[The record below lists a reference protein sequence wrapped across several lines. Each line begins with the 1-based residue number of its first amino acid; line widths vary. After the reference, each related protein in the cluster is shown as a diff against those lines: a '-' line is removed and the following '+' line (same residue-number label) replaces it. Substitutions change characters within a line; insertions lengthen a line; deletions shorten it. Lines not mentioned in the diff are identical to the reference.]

1 MASEKFTKSVSFKTT
16 DDEKGNVEAV
26 FSVFNNLDSDGD
38 VVLPGAIK
46 SGFKDDQVPM
56 VFAHKWDQPIGKG
69 KIVQEDDKAVFKGK
83 FFMGTEA
90 GKEAYNLAKEMGDLQ
105 EWSFGFR
112 INDYE
117 VAEFQKDGES
127 VGDVR
132 YLKDLEVYEVSPVL
146 VGANRQTYTL
156 AIKTGEEAIY
166 ESSSE
171 EKAAN
176 DEDIFDNEEDAK
188 KRGKELGCE
197 GSHRVRSPDGTYHI
211 PCRSHSIYMRITGQN
226 KAGDYGD
233 DAKAE
238 SDVDTIPT
246 DEMAKEAA
254 RGLEMRRE
262 FGRGGTQIG
271 VARANQLV
279 AKERLSPRTVR
290 RMHSFFSR
298 HEVDKRAEGFRQGE
312 DGYPSAGKIAWLLW
326 GGDAGQRWA
335 RRKVRELERA
345 EGKAIED
352 EMVMF
357 GCCDDCEPLLWGEA
371 KAEVSAKVKK
381 ALAEKVKDHN
391 EKHGDK
397 KGKRVTSRML
407 EAVFKRGVGAY
418 RTNPE
423 SVRPSVSGSDQWA
436 YARVNAFL
444 FAVRTGRFK
453 SGKFD
458 LDLLPRDHPLSSKK

>member
-1 MASEKFTKSVSFKTT
+1 MASEKFTKSVEFKTT

-146 VGANRQTYTL
+146 VGANRETYTL
-156 AIKTGEEAIY
+156 AIKSGEEAIY

-176 DEDIFDNEEDAK
+176 ENDIFDNEEDAK
-188 KRGKELGCE
+188 KRAEELGCS
-197 GSHRVRSPDGTYHI
+197 GSHTHEVDGKEVYMPCSTHTAYEDAIKNDEKDLGGEEEESSCNCNCEKETSEEPSEKVSEEEESSLQGVRFSDEVKDVLAALESLIVRAKAINVLRSKDGRTL
-211 PCRSHSIYMRITGQN
+211 S
-226 KAGDYGD
+226 
-233 DAKAE
+233 AKAE
-238 SDVDTIPT
+238 SALRAVQSDLDDAWQELDEILGQEDDSPEAEIDTEAEVAEAEVPVAEDSEAPVAEESEVVEAEEEVT
-246 DEMAKEAA
+246 EDSDTVEVEEEEPSEPEDEVGEDEVEEVVE
-254 RGLEMRRE
+254 LE
-262 FGRGGTQIG
+262 
-271 VARANQLV
+271 
-279 AKERLSPRTVR
+279 
-290 RMHSFFSR
+290 
-298 HEVDKRAEGFRQGE
+298 EVDAEFEALFAEAQ
-312 DGYPSAGKIAWLLW
+312 ATIA
-326 GGDAGQRWA
+326 DSYVA
-335 RRKVRELERA
+335 ELE
-345 EGKAIED
+345 ED
-352 EMVMF
+352 E
-357 GCCDDCEPLLWGEA
+357 
-371 KAEVSAKVKK
+371 EV
-381 ALAEKVKDHN
+381 
-391 EKHGDK
+391 
-397 KGKRVTSRML
+397 
-407 EAVFKRGVGAY
+407 
-418 RTNPE
+418 
-423 SVRPSVSGSDQWA
+423 
-436 YARVNAFL
+436 
-444 FAVRTGRFK
+444 
-453 SGKFD
+453 
-458 LDLLPRDHPLSSKK
+458 

>member
-38 VVLPGAIK
+38 VVVPGAIK

-117 VAEFQKDGES
+117 VAEFKKDGES

-156 AIKTGEEAIY
+156 AIKTGEESVY
-166 ESSSE
+166 ESSSD

-188 KRGKELGCE
+188 KRAEELGCSGTHTHSVDGKE
-197 GSHRVRSPDGTYHI
+197 VYMPCSTHSSYEEMISGDEKDLSEDTEVVETEVSEEKSSEDDSSLQGVRFSDEVKDVLAALDSLIVRTKAISVLRSKDG
-211 PCRSHSIYMRITGQN
+211 RNLS
-226 KAGDYGD
+226 
-233 DAKAE
+233 AKAE
-238 SDVDTIPT
+238 SALRAVQSDLDDAWQELDVILGSEEDTPEAEIDTEAEVVEAEVPVAEESEAVAEESEVVETEVEPT
-246 DEMAKEAA
+246 EDSLTVEVEEEEDSEPEEDTADEEEEIVE
-254 RGLEMRRE
+254 LE
-262 FGRGGTQIG
+262 
-271 VARANQLV
+271 
-279 AKERLSPRTVR
+279 
-290 RMHSFFSR
+290 
-298 HEVDKRAEGFRQGE
+298 EVDSEFEALFAEAQ
-312 DGYPSAGKIAWLLW
+312 ATIAESII
-326 GGDAGQRWA
+326 
-335 RRKVRELERA
+335 VELE
-345 EGKAIED
+345 ED
-352 EMVMF
+352 E
-357 GCCDDCEPLLWGEA
+357 
-371 KAEVSAKVKK
+371 
-381 ALAEKVKDHN
+381 
-391 EKHGDK
+391 
-397 KGKRVTSRML
+397 
-407 EAVFKRGVGAY
+407 
-418 RTNPE
+418 
-423 SVRPSVSGSDQWA
+423 
-436 YARVNAFL
+436 
-444 FAVRTGRFK
+444 
-453 SGKFD
+453 
-458 LDLLPRDHPLSSKK
+458 

>member
-1 MASEKFTKSVSFKTT
+1 MASEKFTKSVEFKTT

-146 VGANRQTYTL
+146 VGANRETYTL
-156 AIKTGEEAIY
+156 AIKSGEEAIY
-166 ESSSE
+166 ESSSD

-188 KRGKELGCE
+188 KRAEELGCSGTHTHSVDGKE
-197 GSHRVRSPDGTYHI
+197 VYMPCATHEAYEEMIKDEKDLSEDTEVEETKVSEEKVSEEESSLQGVRFSDEVKEVLAALESLIVRTKAISVLRSKDG
-211 PCRSHSIYMRITGQN
+211 RSLS
-226 KAGDYGD
+226 
-233 DAKAE
+233 AKAE
-238 SDVDTIPT
+238 SALRAVQSDLDDAWQELDEILGQEDDAPEAEIDTEAEVAEAEVPVAEDSEAPVAEESEAEETEEEVTEEETIEVEEVEDSEPE
-246 DEMAKEAA
+246 DEVATEEVEEEVVE
-254 RGLEMRRE
+254 LE
-262 FGRGGTQIG
+262 
-271 VARANQLV
+271 
-279 AKERLSPRTVR
+279 
-290 RMHSFFSR
+290 
-298 HEVDKRAEGFRQGE
+298 EVDAEF
-312 DGYPSAGKIAWLLW
+312 
-326 GGDAGQRWA
+326 
-335 RRKVRELERA
+335 
-345 EGKAIED
+345 
-352 EMVMF
+352 
-357 GCCDDCEPLLWGEA
+357 EA
-371 KAEVSAKVKK
+371 
-381 ALAEKVKDHN
+381 
-391 EKHGDK
+391 
-397 KGKRVTSRML
+397 
-407 EAVFKRGVGAY
+407 
-418 RTNPE
+418 
-423 SVRPSVSGSDQWA
+423 
-436 YARVNAFL
+436 L
-444 FAVRTGRFK
+444 FAEAQATIADSIIVE
-453 SGKFD
+453 
-458 LDLLPRDHPLSSKK
+458 LDDDEV

>member
-38 VVLPGAIK
+38 VVVPGAIK

-146 VGANRQTYTL
+146 VGANRETYTL
-156 AIKTGEEAIY
+156 AIKSGEEAIY
-166 ESSSE
+166 ESSSD

-188 KRGKELGCE
+188 KRAEELGCSGTHTHSVDGKE
-197 GSHRVRSPDGTYHI
+197 VYMPCATHEAYEEMIKDEKDLSEDTEVEETKVSEEKVSEEESSLQGVRFSDEVKEVLAALESLIVRTKAISVLRSKDG
-211 PCRSHSIYMRITGQN
+211 RSLS
-226 KAGDYGD
+226 
-233 DAKAE
+233 AKAE
-238 SDVDTIPT
+238 SALRAVQSDLDDAWQELDEILGQEDDAPEAEIDTEAEVAEAEVPVAEDSEAPVAEESEAEETEEEVTEEETIEVEEVEDSEPE
-246 DEMAKEAA
+246 DEVATEEVEEEVVE
-254 RGLEMRRE
+254 LE
-262 FGRGGTQIG
+262 
-271 VARANQLV
+271 
-279 AKERLSPRTVR
+279 
-290 RMHSFFSR
+290 
-298 HEVDKRAEGFRQGE
+298 EVDAEF
-312 DGYPSAGKIAWLLW
+312 
-326 GGDAGQRWA
+326 
-335 RRKVRELERA
+335 
-345 EGKAIED
+345 
-352 EMVMF
+352 
-357 GCCDDCEPLLWGEA
+357 EA
-371 KAEVSAKVKK
+371 
-381 ALAEKVKDHN
+381 
-391 EKHGDK
+391 
-397 KGKRVTSRML
+397 
-407 EAVFKRGVGAY
+407 
-418 RTNPE
+418 
-423 SVRPSVSGSDQWA
+423 
-436 YARVNAFL
+436 L
-444 FAVRTGRFK
+444 FAEAQATIADSIIVE
-453 SGKFD
+453 
-458 LDLLPRDHPLSSKK
+458 LDDDEV

>member
-1 MASEKFTKSVSFKTT
+1 MASEKFTKSVEFKTT

-146 VGANRQTYTL
+146 VGANRETYTL
-156 AIKTGEEAIY
+156 AIKSGEEAIY

-197 GSHRVRSPDGTYHI
+197 GSHTHMVDGKEVYMPCATHEVYEQMIKDEKDLSEDTEVVETEVSEEKVSEEEESSLQGVRFSDEVKDVLAALESLIVRAKAINVLRSKDGRTL
-211 PCRSHSIYMRITGQN
+211 S
-226 KAGDYGD
+226 
-233 DAKAE
+233 AKAE
-238 SDVDTIPT
+238 SALRAVQSDLDDAWQELDEILGQEDDSPEAEIDTEAEVAEAEVPVAEDSEAPVAEESEAVEAEEEVT
-246 DEMAKEAA
+246 EDSETVEVEEEEPSEPEDEVGEDEVEEVVE
-254 RGLEMRRE
+254 LE
-262 FGRGGTQIG
+262 
-271 VARANQLV
+271 
-279 AKERLSPRTVR
+279 
-290 RMHSFFSR
+290 
-298 HEVDKRAEGFRQGE
+298 EVDAEFEALFAEAQ
-312 DGYPSAGKIAWLLW
+312 ATIA
-326 GGDAGQRWA
+326 DSYVA
-335 RRKVRELERA
+335 ELE
-345 EGKAIED
+345 ED
-352 EMVMF
+352 E
-357 GCCDDCEPLLWGEA
+357 
-371 KAEVSAKVKK
+371 EV
-381 ALAEKVKDHN
+381 
-391 EKHGDK
+391 
-397 KGKRVTSRML
+397 
-407 EAVFKRGVGAY
+407 
-418 RTNPE
+418 
-423 SVRPSVSGSDQWA
+423 
-436 YARVNAFL
+436 
-444 FAVRTGRFK
+444 
-453 SGKFD
+453 
-458 LDLLPRDHPLSSKK
+458 

>member
-69 KIVQEDDKAVFKGK
+69 KIVQEEDKAVFKGK

-176 DEDIFDNEEDAK
+176 ENDIFDNEEDAK
-188 KRGKELGCE
+188 KRAEELGCS
-197 GSHRVRSPDGTYHI
+197 GSHTHEVDGKEVYMPCSTHTAYEDAIKNDEKDLSEDTEVVETEVSEEKVSEDESSLQGVRFSDEVKDVLAALESLLVRAKAINVLRSKDG
-211 PCRSHSIYMRITGQN
+211 RSLS
-226 KAGDYGD
+226 
-233 DAKAE
+233 AKAE
-238 SDVDTIPT
+238 SALRAVQSDLDDAWQELDEIQGKEDETPEAEIETEAEVAEAEVPVAEDSEAPVAEETEAEETEEEVSEESETVDVEEEEDLEPESEVAE
-246 DEMAKEAA
+246 DEVEEVVE
-254 RGLEMRRE
+254 LE
-262 FGRGGTQIG
+262 
-271 VARANQLV
+271 
-279 AKERLSPRTVR
+279 
-290 RMHSFFSR
+290 
-298 HEVDKRAEGFRQGE
+298 EVDAEFEALFAEAQ
-312 DGYPSAGKIAWLLW
+312 ATIA
-326 GGDAGQRWA
+326 DSYVA
-335 RRKVRELERA
+335 ELE
-345 EGKAIED
+345 ED
-352 EMVMF
+352 E
-357 GCCDDCEPLLWGEA
+357 
-371 KAEVSAKVKK
+371 EV
-381 ALAEKVKDHN
+381 
-391 EKHGDK
+391 
-397 KGKRVTSRML
+397 
-407 EAVFKRGVGAY
+407 
-418 RTNPE
+418 
-423 SVRPSVSGSDQWA
+423 
-436 YARVNAFL
+436 
-444 FAVRTGRFK
+444 
-453 SGKFD
+453 
-458 LDLLPRDHPLSSKK
+458 

>member
-176 DEDIFDNEEDAK
+176 ENDIFDNEEDAK
-188 KRGKELGCE
+188 KRAEELGCS
-197 GSHRVRSPDGTYHI
+197 GSHTHEVDGKEVYMPCSTHTAYEDAIKNDEKDLSEDTEVVETEVSEEKVSEDESSLQGVRFSDEVKDVLAALESLIVRAKAINVLRSKDG
-211 PCRSHSIYMRITGQN
+211 RSLS
-226 KAGDYGD
+226 
-233 DAKAE
+233 AKAE
-238 SDVDTIPT
+238 SALRAVQSDLDDAWQELDEILGQEDETPEAEIDTEAEVAEAEVPVAEDSEAPVAEETEAEETEEEVSEESETVDVEEEEDSEPESEVAE
-246 DEMAKEAA
+246 DEVEEVVE
-254 RGLEMRRE
+254 LE
-262 FGRGGTQIG
+262 
-271 VARANQLV
+271 
-279 AKERLSPRTVR
+279 
-290 RMHSFFSR
+290 
-298 HEVDKRAEGFRQGE
+298 EVDAEFEALFAEAQ
-312 DGYPSAGKIAWLLW
+312 ATIA
-326 GGDAGQRWA
+326 DSYVA
-335 RRKVRELERA
+335 ELE
-345 EGKAIED
+345 ED
-352 EMVMF
+352 E
-357 GCCDDCEPLLWGEA
+357 
-371 KAEVSAKVKK
+371 EV
-381 ALAEKVKDHN
+381 
-391 EKHGDK
+391 
-397 KGKRVTSRML
+397 
-407 EAVFKRGVGAY
+407 
-418 RTNPE
+418 
-423 SVRPSVSGSDQWA
+423 
-436 YARVNAFL
+436 
-444 FAVRTGRFK
+444 
-453 SGKFD
+453 
-458 LDLLPRDHPLSSKK
+458 

>member
-38 VVLPGAIK
+38 VVVPGAIK

-117 VAEFQKDGES
+117 VAEFKKDGES

-156 AIKTGEEAIY
+156 AIKTGEESVY

-176 DEDIFDNEEDAK
+176 ENDIFDNEEDAK
-188 KRGKELGCE
+188 KRAEELGCS
-197 GSHRVRSPDGTYHI
+197 GSHTHEVDGKEVFMPCSTHTAYEDAIKNDEKDLSEDTEVVETEVSEEKVSEDESSLQGVRFSDEVKDVLAALESLIVRAKAINVLRSKDG
-211 PCRSHSIYMRITGQN
+211 RNLS
-226 KAGDYGD
+226 
-233 DAKAE
+233 AKAE
-238 SDVDTIPT
+238 SALRAVQSDLDDAWQELDVILGSEEDTPEAEIDTEAEVVEAEVPVAEESEAVAEDSEVVETEVEPTEDSETVEVEEEEDSEPEEDTADEVEEIVELEEVDT
-246 DEMAKEAA
+246 EFEA
-254 RGLEMRRE
+254 L
-262 FGRGGTQIG
+262 F
-271 VARANQLV
+271 
-279 AKERLSPRTVR
+279 
-290 RMHSFFSR
+290 
-298 HEVDKRAEGFRQGE
+298 AEAQ
-312 DGYPSAGKIAWLLW
+312 ATIAESII
-326 GGDAGQRWA
+326 
-335 RRKVRELERA
+335 VELE
-345 EGKAIED
+345 ED
-352 EMVMF
+352 E
-357 GCCDDCEPLLWGEA
+357 
-371 KAEVSAKVKK
+371 
-381 ALAEKVKDHN
+381 
-391 EKHGDK
+391 
-397 KGKRVTSRML
+397 
-407 EAVFKRGVGAY
+407 
-418 RTNPE
+418 
-423 SVRPSVSGSDQWA
+423 
-436 YARVNAFL
+436 
-444 FAVRTGRFK
+444 
-453 SGKFD
+453 
-458 LDLLPRDHPLSSKK
+458 

>member
-156 AIKTGEEAIY
+156 AIKTGEEAVY

-176 DEDIFDNEEDAK
+176 ENDIFDNEEDAK
-188 KRGKELGCE
+188 KRAEELGCS
-197 GSHRVRSPDGTYHI
+197 GSHTHEVDGKEVYMPCSTHAAYEDAIKNDEKDLSEDTEVVETEVSEEKVSEDESSLQGVRFSDEVKDVLAALESLIVRAKAINVLRSKDG
-211 PCRSHSIYMRITGQN
+211 RSLS
-226 KAGDYGD
+226 
-233 DAKAE
+233 AKAE
-238 SDVDTIPT
+238 SALRAVQSDLDDAWQELDEILGQEDETPEAEIDTEAEVAEAEVPVAEDSEAPVAEETEAEETEEEVSEESETVDVEEEEDLEPESEVAE
-246 DEMAKEAA
+246 DEVEEVVE
-254 RGLEMRRE
+254 LE
-262 FGRGGTQIG
+262 
-271 VARANQLV
+271 
-279 AKERLSPRTVR
+279 
-290 RMHSFFSR
+290 
-298 HEVDKRAEGFRQGE
+298 EVDAEFEALFAEAQ
-312 DGYPSAGKIAWLLW
+312 ATIA
-326 GGDAGQRWA
+326 DSYVA
-335 RRKVRELERA
+335 ELE
-345 EGKAIED
+345 ED
-352 EMVMF
+352 E
-357 GCCDDCEPLLWGEA
+357 
-371 KAEVSAKVKK
+371 EV
-381 ALAEKVKDHN
+381 
-391 EKHGDK
+391 
-397 KGKRVTSRML
+397 
-407 EAVFKRGVGAY
+407 
-418 RTNPE
+418 
-423 SVRPSVSGSDQWA
+423 
-436 YARVNAFL
+436 
-444 FAVRTGRFK
+444 
-453 SGKFD
+453 
-458 LDLLPRDHPLSSKK
+458 

>member
-69 KIVQEDDKAVFKGK
+69 KIIQEDDKAVFKGK

-176 DEDIFDNEEDAK
+176 ENDIFDNEEDAK
-188 KRGKELGCE
+188 KRAEELGCS
-197 GSHRVRSPDGTYHI
+197 GSHTHEVDGKEVYMPCSTHTAYEDAIKNDEKDLSEDTEVVETEVSEEKVSEDESSLQGVRFSDEVKDVLAALESLIVRAKAINVLRSKDG
-211 PCRSHSIYMRITGQN
+211 RSLS
-226 KAGDYGD
+226 
-233 DAKAE
+233 AKAE
-238 SDVDTIPT
+238 SALRAVQSDLDDAWQELDEILGQEDETPEAEIDTEAEVAEAEVPVAEDSEAPVAEETEAEETEEEVSEESETVDVEEEEDSEPESEVAE
-246 DEMAKEAA
+246 DEVEEVVE
-254 RGLEMRRE
+254 LE
-262 FGRGGTQIG
+262 
-271 VARANQLV
+271 
-279 AKERLSPRTVR
+279 
-290 RMHSFFSR
+290 
-298 HEVDKRAEGFRQGE
+298 EVDAEFEALFAEAQ
-312 DGYPSAGKIAWLLW
+312 ATIA
-326 GGDAGQRWA
+326 DSYVA
-335 RRKVRELERA
+335 ELE
-345 EGKAIED
+345 ED
-352 EMVMF
+352 E
-357 GCCDDCEPLLWGEA
+357 
-371 KAEVSAKVKK
+371 EV
-381 ALAEKVKDHN
+381 
-391 EKHGDK
+391 
-397 KGKRVTSRML
+397 
-407 EAVFKRGVGAY
+407 
-418 RTNPE
+418 
-423 SVRPSVSGSDQWA
+423 
-436 YARVNAFL
+436 
-444 FAVRTGRFK
+444 
-453 SGKFD
+453 
-458 LDLLPRDHPLSSKK
+458 

>member
-38 VVLPGAIK
+38 VVVPGAIK

-117 VAEFQKDGES
+117 VAEFKKDGES

-156 AIKTGEEAIY
+156 AIKTGEESVY
-166 ESSSE
+166 ESSSD

-188 KRGKELGCE
+188 KRAEELGCSGTHSVDGKE
-197 GSHRVRSPDGTYHI
+197 VYMPCSTHSSYEEMISGDEKDLSEDTEVVETEVSEEKSSEDDSSLQGVRFSDEVKDVLAALDSLIVRTKAISVLRSKDG
-211 PCRSHSIYMRITGQN
+211 RNLS
-226 KAGDYGD
+226 
-233 DAKAE
+233 AKAE
-238 SDVDTIPT
+238 SALRAVQSDLDDAWQELDVILGSEEDTPEAEIDTEAEVVEAEVPVAEESEAVAEESEVVETEVEPT
-246 DEMAKEAA
+246 EDSETVEVEEEEDSEPEEDTADEEEEIVE
-254 RGLEMRRE
+254 LE
-262 FGRGGTQIG
+262 
-271 VARANQLV
+271 
-279 AKERLSPRTVR
+279 
-290 RMHSFFSR
+290 
-298 HEVDKRAEGFRQGE
+298 EVDSEFEALFAEAQ
-312 DGYPSAGKIAWLLW
+312 ATIAESII
-326 GGDAGQRWA
+326 
-335 RRKVRELERA
+335 VELE
-345 EGKAIED
+345 ED
-352 EMVMF
+352 E
-357 GCCDDCEPLLWGEA
+357 
-371 KAEVSAKVKK
+371 
-381 ALAEKVKDHN
+381 
-391 EKHGDK
+391 
-397 KGKRVTSRML
+397 
-407 EAVFKRGVGAY
+407 
-418 RTNPE
+418 
-423 SVRPSVSGSDQWA
+423 
-436 YARVNAFL
+436 
-444 FAVRTGRFK
+444 
-453 SGKFD
+453 
-458 LDLLPRDHPLSSKK
+458 